1 MFDITADGAL
11 MPGDPIKIAEND
23 IKRMIAIANDDN
35 DPAVVAMASWDA
47 RVYVARVD
55 GTNSESH

>member
-1 MFDITADGAL
+1 MFDITDSGAL
-11 MPGDPIKIAEND
+11 MPGDPVEIAESD
-23 IKRMIAIANDDN
+23 IRRMIAIANDSN
-35 DPAVVAMASWDA
+35 DDTVAMASWNY